1 MKEMDRLLS
10 IMKEI
15 RQKCPWDAKQT
26 HDSLKR
32 YLLEEAYETI
42 EVIDLKDMESLK
54 SELGDILLQIV
65 FHSEIAS
72 EKNTFSFKDVVNA
85 ISDKMVERHPHVFQE
100 NGKVTAEEVQE
111 NWEKNKHKKENRDS
125 ILSGIPIHLPAL
137 LKAQRLQDK
146 ASSIGFDWDKVD
158 DVITKLEEEIGE
170 FKQAVKENNKSSIEK
185 EFGDILFTLVN
196 ISRFTDVIS
205 EDALHKANTKF
216 IKRFNYIEQHYNNDP
231 EKMSATSLKELD
243 TLWEKSKDFE

>member
-1 MKEMDRLLS
+1 MKEMERLLG
-10 IMKEI
+10 IMKDI
-15 RQKCPWDAKQT
+15 RQNCPWDAKQT

-42 EVIDLKDMESLK
+42 EVIDQKNMDSLK

-72 EKNTFSFKDVVNA
+72 ENNSFTFKDVVNA

-111 NWEKNKHKKENRDS
+111 NWEKNKHKKEKRES
-125 ILSGIPIHLPAL
+125 ILSGIPIYLPAL

-146 ASSIGFDWDKVD
+146 ASSIGFDWDEIN
-158 DVITKLEEEIGE
+158 DVIKKLEEEVSE
-170 FKQAVKENNKSSIEK
+170 FKVAVKENNSLNIEK

-196 ISRFTDVIS
+196 ISRFTNVIS
-205 EDALHKANTKF
+205 EDALHKTNTKF
-216 IKRFNYIEQHYNNDP
+216 IKRFNFIEKQFNNNP
-231 EKMSATSLKELD
+231 EKMSAASMKELD
-243 TLWEKSKDFE
+243 TLWEKSKDFD

>member
-1 MKEMDRLLS
+1 MKEMERLLS

-42 EVIDLKDMESLK
+42 EVIDQKNMDSLK
-54 SELGDILLQIV
+54 SELGDILLQLV
-65 FHSEIAS
+65 FHSEIAAENNS
-72 EKNTFSFKDVVNA
+72 FTFKDVVNA

-100 NGKVTAEEVQE
+100 NGTITADEVQK
-111 NWEKNKHKKENRDS
+111 NWEKNKHKSEKRDS
-125 ILSGIPIHLPAL
+125 ILSGVPIHLPAL

-146 ASSIGFDWDKVD
+146 ASTVGFDWDKTI
-158 DVITKLEEEIGE
+158 DVIDKLEEELSE
-170 FKQAVKENNKSSIEK
+170 FKQAIKENNNSNIEK

-196 ISRFTDVIS
+196 ISRFTNVIS

-216 IKRFNYIEQHYNNDP
+216 IKRFNYLEKQFHNNP
-231 EKMSATSLKELD
+231 EKMSAASMNELD
-243 TLWEKSKDFE
+243 ELWEKSKDFD